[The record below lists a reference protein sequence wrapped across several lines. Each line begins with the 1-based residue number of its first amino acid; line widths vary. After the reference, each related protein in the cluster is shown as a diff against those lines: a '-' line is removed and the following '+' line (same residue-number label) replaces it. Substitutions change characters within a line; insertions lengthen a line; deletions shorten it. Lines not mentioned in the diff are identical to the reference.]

1 MAGYTRQESGNI
13 VTGLTIEASHIN
25 NELDAIVGAFSGT
38 TGHAHDGS
46 TGSGPLI
53 NLSTSVT
60 GTLAVT
66 KGGTGGATAS
76 AARTSLGLEIGTD
89 VQAYDATLSSISS
102 LGTASDKMLYT
113 TGVDTW
119 AETAITS
126 FARTILDDTNATT
139 VRTTIG
145 AGTGDGDLLSSNNL
159 DDLTSAS
166 TARSNLGLVIGTNV
180 QAWDADLDAIAA
192 LASTGVAVRTTSNT
206 WAQRTLTGTMN
217 RLTISNG
224 DGVSGNPTF
233 DISTSYVGQSS
244 ITTLGTITTGT
255 WNAST
260 ISILYGGTG
269 ATTASGARTA
279 LGLAIGTDVQAYD
292 ADTLK
297 ADTSDDLTAG
307 FTSTSQDQGTKSS
320 GTFTPSFATGNI
332 QHCTNGGAFTL
343 GVPSGHGTM
352 TLDITNNASA
362 GTITTSAFDIVAGDS
377 FTTTNAHAFSCFI
390 KTGNVG
396 SVLNVV
402 AMQ

>member
-13 VTGLTIEASHIN
+13 VTGLTIEASHMN
-25 NELDAIVGAFSGT
+25 NELDAVQSAFSGT

-76 AARTSLGLEIGTD
+76 AARTSLGLEIGTN

-113 TGVDTW
+113 TGIDTW

-159 DDLTSAS
+159 SDLTSAS
-166 TARSNLGLVIGTNV
+166 TARSNLGLVIGTNI

-224 DGVSGNPTF
+224 DGVSGNPIF

-255 WNAST
+255 WNG
-260 ISILYGGTG
+260 SIIDAAYLD
-269 ATTASGARTA
+269 
-279 LGLAIGTDVQAYD
+279 TDV
-292 ADTLK
+292 LR

-320 GTFTPSFATGNI
+320 GTFTPSFSTGNI
-332 QHCTNGGAFTL
+332 QHCTNNGAFTL
-343 GVPSGHGTM
+343 GVPSGNGTM
-352 TLDITNNASA
+352 VLDITNAASA
-362 GTITTSAFDIVAGDS
+362 GTITTSGWTRVTGDD
-377 FTTTNAHAFSCFI
+377 FTTTNADEFSCFI
-390 KTGNVG
+390 KVGNSG
-396 SVLNVV
+396 SVLNIV